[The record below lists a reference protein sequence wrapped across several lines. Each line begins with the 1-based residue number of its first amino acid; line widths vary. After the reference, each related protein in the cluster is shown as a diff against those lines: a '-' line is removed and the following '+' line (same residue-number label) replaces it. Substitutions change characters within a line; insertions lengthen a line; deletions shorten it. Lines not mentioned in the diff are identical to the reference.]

1 MNIALIGDAHK
12 GLYKCKFCFNAAKF
26 EYEISICEEGLLST
40 HLSFHESPGCCE
52 QCGDNSDE
60 YKYHQDL
67 FVCGDNSDEYKYH
80 QDLFVCSEDCLN
92 CLILAH
98 GNNLFNYVY
107 DF

>member
-67 FVCGDNSDEYKYH
+67 FVCG
-80 QDLFVCSEDCLN
+80 EDCLN